1 MKKILPLLLSILGCL
16 NSFSQVDT
24 SISGVNSQT
33 TDYSYLMKKSKNQ
46 KITAWIMLGG
56 GLVMT
61 YAGAAMWSNAIAREA
76 DKDPLGTLLT
86 LGVKPIAD
94 ADPTG
99 LYISTAGMIASIA
112 SIPLFIASGKNKRR
126 ANAMSVSFKME
137 KTSVVKGYTAIKI
150 NYPAV
155 SLKIR
160 L

>member
-24 SISGVNSQT
+24 SISRVNSQT

-61 YAGAAMWSNAIAREA
+61 YAGAAMWSNAIDREA

-94 ADPTG
+94 FFFNDP
-99 LYISTAGMIASIA
+99 STTDIYTLSLHDTLQLVR
-112 SIPLFIASGKNKRR
+112 PGKR
-126 ANAMSVSFKME
+126 A
-137 KTSVVKGYTAIKI
+137 VVI
-150 NYPAV
+150 
-155 SLKIR
+155 
-160 L
+160 